1 MWKNGK
7 QSKLWK
13 LHPEMSCSD
22 YFDNFIFT
30 MIEFAIDLQTNVL
43 QCNKRMCYEMRGCF
57 YLFCSF
63 CLLCTHYCVRIF
75 VVFGGGERLGF
86 LGRLR
91 FLARVDTLN
100 VVSWWCV
107 MRVAYRWCLWVL
119 TTWYHTLTST
129 HQVQRLF
136 VYLYLPTL
144 PYGYPFRS
152 W

>member
-1 MWKNGK
+1 
-7 QSKLWK
+7 
-13 LHPEMSCSD
+13 MSCSD

-30 MIEFAIDLQTNVL
+30 MIEFAIDLQTDVL

-86 LGRLR
+86 LGRLG

-100 VVSWWCV
+100 VVSC
-107 MRVAYRWCLWVL
+107 AS
-119 TTWYHTLTST
+119 HT
-129 HQVQRLF
+129 V
-136 VYLYLPTL
+136 
-144 PYGYPFRS
+144 GACGC
-152 W
+152 